1 MEAWSEQDFE
11 ASIRDRIRFE
21 GDVDFWFQ
29 QIKYFGADAINVSG
43 AGA

>member
-1 MEAWSEQDFE
+1 MEVWAKDNYRPYLKDT
-11 ASIRDRIRFE
+11 IKFE

-29 QIKYFGADAINVSG
+29 QIKYFGADAINVKG

>member
-1 MEAWSEQDFE
+1 MKVWAKDNFDPF
-11 ASIRDRIRFE
+11 IRDRIRFE